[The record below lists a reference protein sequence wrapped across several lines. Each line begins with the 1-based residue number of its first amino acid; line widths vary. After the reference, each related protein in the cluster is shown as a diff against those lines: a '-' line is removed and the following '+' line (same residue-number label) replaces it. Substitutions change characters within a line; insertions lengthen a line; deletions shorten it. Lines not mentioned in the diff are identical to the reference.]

1 MKLSL
6 TAFWLTVNNKNKIKF
21 FKIANFF
28 HCVIFFLQN
37 LRSVDSRLLYL
48 SICISLSRLL
58 ILVSLSARNFHPITL
73 RNFFTPIN
81 AVRSFVPKE
90 RARSEKWARVYLKQQ
105 YLSQRKIFVQSRR
118 GAERNFFY
126 STTIFLLQSTLFDH
140 SCPRSEEWARVYLKQ
155 RIGTKKSLTYSL
167 SSLWITHSFAPQYPS
182 ARSFAP
188 LRSAHSVRS
197 VHSHSLTRSAALRSL
212 SSLTRLL
219 TCRNVP
225 PYKRVTS
232 VE

>member
-6 TAFWLTVNNKNKIKF
+6 TVFWLTLNNKNKIKF

-28 HCVIFFLQN
+28 HYVIFFFKICAQSTL
-37 LRSVDSRLLYL
+37 DS
-48 SICISLSRLL
+48 CISQF
-58 ILVSLSARNFHPITL
+58 VSLSLDSWFSYLSRHEIFIQS
-73 RNFFTPIN
+73 RCVIFFTPIN

-90 RARSEKWARVYLKQQ
+90 RAQSEKWARVYLKQQ

-212 SSLTRLL
+212 SSLANSHVGMCHRT
-219 TCRNVP
+219 NES
-225 PYKRVTS
+225 RV
-232 VE
+232 